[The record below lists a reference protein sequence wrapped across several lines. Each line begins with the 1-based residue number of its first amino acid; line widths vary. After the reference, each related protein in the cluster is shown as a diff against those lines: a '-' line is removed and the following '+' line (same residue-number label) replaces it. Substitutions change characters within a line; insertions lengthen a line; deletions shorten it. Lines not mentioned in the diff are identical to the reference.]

1 MKYLNARRLRE
12 SEEKYRAMFETSM
25 VGMATCK
32 MDGTLSD
39 CNQAYLDIIGYTKEE
54 ALQLTYWDVTP
65 TDFKEDEVRQLN
77 SLKETGQY
85 GPYEKEYIR
94 KNGNR
99 VPVLLSG
106 VMIKGA
112 YSNNYIWSIVQN
124 ITEYTK
130 MKQLFLKS
138 EKLKSIGILAAGI
151 SHEFNNILA
160 IISGNVQLLLD
171 TYKDH
176 WRLVKTL
183 CTIDMAVGDGAQISS
198 KMLKFTKTENDAEGF
213 VAFDIKDLITQSI
226 EFTLPRWKSEAQIN
240 GMVYHINKDSMKGIS
255 SIMCNPSE
263 LREVFINMIYNALDA
278 MPGGGNLTFS
288 TWSSDNTVFVTVVD
302 TGEGMSEETRK
313 YIFDPFF
320 TTKMELGTGLGMSL
334 TYGIITRHGG
344 DIEVESEVG
353 KGTKFTLKFPTTNEI
368 TSLVTTTESDQDSS
382 RKKSTH
388 PGDR

>member
-1 MKYLNARRLRE
+1 MKLGAKEFIRKPFEPDKLLKIIQGLLKEVSQDKIVIQESFLEDDKEVHTLYSERLVGKLENKILAFEREISERKKAEDMLRE
-12 SEEKYRAMFETSM
+12 SEEKYRVMFETST

-32 MDGTLSD
+32 MDGTLID
-39 CNQAYLDIIGYTKEE
+39 CNQAYLDIIGYTTEE

-106 VMIKGA
+106 VTIKGA
-112 YSNNYIWSIVQN
+112 YSNNYIWSIVQD

-130 MKQLFLKS
+130 MKQSLLES

-176 WRLVKTL
+176 RELVKTL
-183 CTIDMAVGDGAQISS
+183 CTINRAVGDGAQISS
-198 KMLKFTKTENDAEGF
+198 KMFKFTKTENDAEGF

-226 EFTLPRWKSEAQIN
+226 EFTLPRWKSEAQTN
-240 GMVYHINKDSMKGIS
+240 GIVYHINKDGMKGIS

-263 LREVFINMIYNALDA
+263 LREVFINIIYNALDA

-302 TGEGMSEETRK
+302 TGEGMSEET
-313 YIFDPFF
+313 
-320 TTKMELGTGLGMSL
+320 
-334 TYGIITRHGG
+334 
-344 DIEVESEVG
+344 
-353 KGTKFTLKFPTTNEI
+353 
-368 TSLVTTTESDQDSS
+368 
-382 RKKSTH
+382 KKH
-388 PGDR
+388 I